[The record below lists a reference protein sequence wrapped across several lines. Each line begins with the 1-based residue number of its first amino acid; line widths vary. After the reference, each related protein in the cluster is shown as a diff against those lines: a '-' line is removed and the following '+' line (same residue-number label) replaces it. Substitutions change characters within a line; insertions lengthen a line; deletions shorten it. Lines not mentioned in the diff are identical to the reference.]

1 MIRFV
6 GHMEKYQWNIYSY
19 PKQFLL
25 QKKMNEILLWLQTQ
39 KSFAEFSKHEV
50 CE

>member
-6 GHMEKYQWNIYSY
+6 GHMEKCV
-19 PKQFLL
+19 QFLL
-25 QKKMNEILLWLQTQ
+25 QAISLAKQINEMLLWLQIQ
-39 KSFAEFSKHEV
+39 KSFAEFSKHEA